1 MMLNDKMNGGKTKAP
16 MKRGDRNF
24 HCDTLEALKN

>member
-1 MMLNDKMNGGKTKAP
+1 MMLKEKMKGGKTKAP
-16 MKRGDRNF
+16 MKREDRNF